1 MADNMVMEELE
12 ANAAKASALLKSMA
26 NESRLMILCQL
37 SQGDMTVGQLQAVI
51 PLSQSALSQHLAT
64 LRREGLVRTRRNAQF
79 ITYTLDSDEARTIIE
94 ALYGLFAGGDNCE
107 IAPAIEASA

>member
-1 MADNMVMEELE
+1 MADNMAMEDLE
-12 ANAAKASALLKSMA
+12 ANAAKASGLLKSMA
-26 NESRLMILCQL
+26 NESRLLILCQL
-37 SQGDMTVGQLQAVI
+37 SQGDMTVGQMQEVV

-107 IAPAIEASA
+107 MTPSVKASA